1 MSGTEKEVILF
12 ARSLLAV
19 LLVAFCS
26 GCATGLNSA
35 QKTELDHYEARGL
48 AVTEKSP
55 GLGAA
60 LGLLPGGG
68 SFYGRE
74 YGFGVVN
81 LLTWPIS
88 ILWDPVSGYDA
99 ARSINYQATKARVD
113 KMQES
118 EFQALDER
126 LTAKEID
133 LAQYTVEKRKI
144 EKKFSDF

>member
-1 MSGTEKEVILF
+1 MY
-12 ARSLLAV
+12 ARSLLAA
-19 LLVAFCS
+19 LVIALCT

-35 QKTELDHYEARGL
+35 QKSELDYYDARGM

-55 GLGAA
+55 DLGAA

-99 ARSINYQATKARVD
+99 ARSINYQATKARVN

-126 LTAKEID
+126 LTSKEID
-133 LAQYTVEKRKI
+133 LAQYTVERRKI
-144 EKKFSDF
+144 EKKFSNF

>member
-1 MSGTEKEVILF
+1 MY
-12 ARSLLAV
+12 ARSLLAA
-19 LLVAFCS
+19 LVIALCT

-35 QKTELDHYEARGL
+35 QKTELDHYEARGM

-81 LLTWPIS
+81 LLTWPLS

-113 KMQES
+113 KMQEN
-118 EFQALDER
+118 EFQALDDR